1 MISIDDQQE
10 FLRGLFKFLDPE
22 DDLERQKTSPRAPQQ
37 TPVNESLHPLEIY
50 ASGGGLLMAPINVP
64 E

>member
-37 TPVNESLHPLEIY
+37 TPVKVFT
-50 ASGGGLLMAPINVP
+50 LLKFMLAAGAYSWRP
-64 E
+64 